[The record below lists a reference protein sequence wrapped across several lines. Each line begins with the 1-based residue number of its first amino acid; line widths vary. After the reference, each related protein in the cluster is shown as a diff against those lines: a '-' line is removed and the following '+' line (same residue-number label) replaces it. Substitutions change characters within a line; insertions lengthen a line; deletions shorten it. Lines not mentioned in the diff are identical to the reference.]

1 MKNGFFIATII
12 VAMLVGFAG
21 CDFHSATYIKVS
33 PNSISAAKMGK
44 ATSVNIDTDGRKWS
58 VKQHPDWAD
67 ISQNGNKLFVEVQ
80 PNHTGMNR
88 EGTIIITS
96 SKQVAYVNVK
106 QNGLATS
113 FAPTDTRIHFD
124 KNGGNKSLYMSS
136 DGGQWKATT
145 ENSWLTAYSNKI
157 DYSVSIYCEKNTG
170 DYRKGKVTVK
180 EDNIHLNIE
189 VTQGGTCDICHGSG
203 QASCGFCGGMGRIYY
218 GMYSSLCPS
227 CGGYGSYR
235 CTTCGGSGE
244 RE

>member
-1 MKNGFFIATII
+1 MKKELIITTII
-12 VAMLVGFAG
+12 AVLFVTMSG
-21 CDFHSATYIKVS
+21 CDFHPATYLKVS

-67 ISQNGNKLFVEVQ
+67 VSQNGNKLFLEVQ

-96 SKQVAYVNVK
+96 SKQVAYVNVR

-145 ENSWLTAYSNKI
+145 EDDWLTVYSYKN
-157 DYSVSIYCEKNTG
+157 DYSVTIYCKKNTG
-170 DYRKGKVTVK
+170 DYRKGKVTVL